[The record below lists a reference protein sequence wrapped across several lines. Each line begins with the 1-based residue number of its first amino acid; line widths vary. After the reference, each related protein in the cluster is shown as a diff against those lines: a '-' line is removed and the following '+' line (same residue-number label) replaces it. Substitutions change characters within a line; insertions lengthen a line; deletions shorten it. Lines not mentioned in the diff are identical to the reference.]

1 MLILTPSERRG
12 AWLLVALLVLGS
24 GYDLW
29 CARPGVERT
38 ERWERAGRAADSS
51 AGDGASRRAGAARE
65 PAGDLDLP
73 APGSAEARHAPFRSS
88 PAVESGG
95 SRIDLNHADLRQL
108 DALPGVGPV
117 LAGRIVEHRR
127 RYGRFQRVEDL
138 LSVRGIGRRLLER
151 LRPYLIADSLGR
163 RIVHPP

>member
-12 AWLLVALLVLGS
+12 AWLLVVLLVLGS

-29 CARPGVERT
+29 CARPGVERA
-38 ERWERAGRAADSS
+38 ERWERAGRAVDSS
-51 AGDGASRRAGAARE
+51 AGDGASRRAGAAQ
-65 PAGDLDLP
+65 
-73 APGSAEARHAPFRSS
+73 SS

-95 SRIDLNHADLRQL
+95 SRIDLNRADLRQL